1 MMKGLIDMKEVHLIA
16 KLADLQEV
24 DYHNTLVL
32 HALIELLVAKGLLTH
47 DELTSKMHE
56 LDTQLTF
63 HVDTFAKI
71 SDALASRKAQIK
83 PIS

>member
-1 MMKGLIDMKEVHLIA
+1 MKEVHLIA

-47 DELTSKMHE
+47 DELTAKVNE

-63 HVDTFAKI
+63 HIDTYAKLTERI
-71 SDALASRKAQIK
+71 ASRQAGIK
-83 PIS
+83 PSL

>member
-1 MMKGLIDMKEVHLIA
+1 MKEVHLIA
-16 KLADLQEV
+16 KLADLQKV

-47 DELTSKMHE
+47 DELTAKVNE

-63 HVDTFAKI
+63 HIDTYAKLTERI
-71 SDALASRKAQIK
+71 ASRQTGIK
-83 PIS
+83 PIL

>member
-1 MMKGLIDMKEVHLIA
+1 MKEVHLIA

-47 DELTSKMHE
+47 DELTAKVNE

-63 HVDTFAKI
+63 HIDMYAK
-71 SDALASRKAQIK
+71 LTERMTSRQAGIK
-83 PIS
+83 PIL

>member
-1 MMKGLIDMKEVHLIA
+1 MKEVHLIA

-47 DELTSKMHE
+47 DELTAKVNE
-56 LDTQLTF
+56 LDTKLTF
-63 HVDTFAKI
+63 HIDTYAKLT
-71 SDALASRKAQIK
+71 DRLASRQAGIK
-83 PIS
+83 PIL

>member
-1 MMKGLIDMKEVHLIA
+1 MKEVHFIA

-32 HALIELLVAKGLLTH
+32 HAIIELLVSKGLLTH
-47 DELTSKMHE
+47 EELTSKVNE
-56 LDTQLTF
+56 LDSQLTLQI
-63 HVDTFAKI
+63 D
-71 SDALASRKAQIK
+71 LASKLSDSISRRQVQIK

>member
-1 MMKGLIDMKEVHLIA
+1 MKEVHLIA

-47 DELTSKMHE
+47 DELTAKVNE

-63 HVDTFAKI
+63 HIDTYAKLTERI
-71 SDALASRKAQIK
+71 DSRQAGIK
-83 PIS
+83 PSL

>member
-1 MMKGLIDMKEVHLIA
+1 MKEVHLIA

-47 DELTSKMHE
+47 DELTAKVNE

-63 HVDTFAKI
+63 HIDTYAKLTERI
-71 SDALASRKAQIK
+71 ASRQAGIK

>member
-1 MMKGLIDMKEVHLIA
+1 MKEVHLIA

-32 HALIELLVAKGLLTH
+32 HALIELLVEKGLLTH
-47 DELTSKMHE
+47 EELTAKAHA
-56 LDTQLTF
+56 LDSQLSF
-63 HVDTFAKI
+63 QLD
-71 SDALASRKAQIK
+71 LASKLSETIQNRHTQIK

>member
-1 MMKGLIDMKEVHLIA
+1 MKEVQLIA

-32 HALIELLVAKGLLTH
+32 HALVELLVEKGLLTH
-47 DELTSKMHE
+47 EELTTKVHA
-56 LDTQLTF
+56 LDSQLSF
-63 HVDTFAKI
+63 QID
-71 SDALASRKAQIK
+71 LASKLSETIQNRNVQIK

>member
-1 MMKGLIDMKEVHLIA
+1 MKEVHLIA

-47 DELTSKMHE
+47 DELTAKVNE

-63 HVDTFAKI
+63 HIDTYAELTEHI
-71 SDALASRKAQIK
+71 ASRQAGIK
-83 PIS
+83 PIL

>member
-1 MMKGLIDMKEVHLIA
+1 MIDMKEVQLIA

-32 HALIELLVAKGLLTH
+32 HAVIELLIAKGLLTH
-47 DELTSKMHE
+47 EELAAKVHE
-56 LDTQLTF
+56 LDTQMTLQIEAAS
-63 HVDTFAKI
+63 HVTDTLHARRI
-71 SDALASRKAQIK
+71 QIK

>member
-1 MMKGLIDMKEVHLIA
+1 MKEVHLIA

-47 DELTSKMHE
+47 DELTAKVNE

-63 HVDTFAKI
+63 HIDTYANLTERI
-71 SDALASRKAQIK
+71 ASRQAGIN

>member
-1 MMKGLIDMKEVHLIA
+1 MKEVHLIA

-47 DELTSKMHE
+47 DELTAKMNE

-63 HVDTFAKI
+63 QIDTYAKLTERI
-71 SDALASRKAQIK
+71 ASRQAGIK
-83 PIS
+83 PIL

>member
-1 MMKGLIDMKEVHLIA
+1 MKEVHLIA

-24 DYHNTLVL
+24 DYHNTLFL

-47 DELTSKMHE
+47 DELTAKVNE

-63 HVDTFAKI
+63 HIDTYAKLTERI
-71 SDALASRKAQIK
+71 ASRQTGIK
-83 PIS
+83 PIL

>member
-1 MMKGLIDMKEVHLIA
+1 MKDVHLIA

-32 HALIELLVAKGLLTH
+32 HAIIELLVSKGLLTH
-47 DELTSKMHE
+47 EELTSKVNE
-56 LDTQLTF
+56 LDSQLTF
-63 HVDTFAKI
+63 QID
-71 SDALASRKAQIK
+71 LASKLSETISRRQVQIK

>member
-1 MMKGLIDMKEVHLIA
+1 MKEVHLIA

-47 DELTSKMHE
+47 DELTAKVNE
-56 LDTQLTF
+56 LDTQLTL
-63 HVDTFAKI
+63 HIDTYAKLTERI
-71 SDALASRKAQIK
+71 ASRQAGIK
-83 PIS
+83 PIL